1 MHGLVALLLGVSLH
15 AAPITTPEA
24 LLPEG
29 SKVLQRLEADLD
41 GDGKN
46 ELVLA
51 GGVEYA
57 PGSGRNF
64 SGDIEVHVLAPVAG
78 GWRDAGKLE
87 LGGVFQPV
95 IVGDVGEGK
104 ERVRLVLAAA
114 GQCGGSCSSVEVIA
128 GTLRGGKLVA
138 IGDPTEPLALF
149 KGSAI
154 LFRGKFL
161 ETWTR
166 QDDERPIVEC
176 CPPAFRVERR
186 VVRGNAWVTL
196 EAATVLA
203 EEQRR
208 GEWLEARD
216 SAPGPIVTK
225 EILAARDWLIRPG
238 RSVGKVQLG
247 LDVKSV
253 HALLGSPVE
262 ERGAPT
268 AGRSVHRWGDRN
280 PLLIW
285 FDDGRVTQIAATSPR
300 FHTGRGLAPGASLAD
315 LRKEFPEQSTR
326 STQVAGLLDTF
337 SGVAFLMAQTG
348 DKVRAIAVHGDD
360 AEAIPFEVP

>member
-1 MHGLVALLLGVSLH
+1 MDALALLLLGIALH
-15 AAPITTPEA
+15 AAPVAKPEA
-24 LLPEG
+24 VLAEG
-29 SKVLQRLEADLD
+29 AKVLQRLEADLD
-41 GDGKN
+41 GDGNK
-46 ELVLA
+46 ELVLV
-51 GGVEYA
+51 GGVEYT
-57 PGSGRNF
+57 PGPGRSF
-64 SGDIEVHVLAPVAG
+64 SGDIEVHVLVPVAG

-87 LGGVFQPV
+87 LGGVFRPV

-104 ERVRLVLAAA
+104 ERVTLLLAAA
-114 GQCGGSCSSVEVIA
+114 GQCGASCSSVEVIA
-128 GTLRGGKLVA
+128 GSLRGGKLLA

-166 QDDERPIVEC
+166 EDDERPIVEC

-186 VVRGNAWVTL
+186 VVRGNAWVTV

-208 GEWLEARD
+208 GDWLEARD

-253 HALLGSPVE
+253 HALLGTPVE
-262 ERGAPT
+262 QRSTST

-285 FDDGRVTQIAATSPR
+285 FDEGRVVQIAVTSPR
-300 FHTGRGLAPGASLAD
+300 FRTGRGLAPGASLAD
-315 LRKEFPEQSTR
+315 LRKEFSEQSTR
-326 STQVAGLLDTF
+326 STHVAGLLDTF
-337 SGVAFLMAQTG
+337 SGVAFLMAPTDG
-348 DKVRAIAVHGDD
+348 KVRAIAIHGDD